1 MSRLLIYIPLL
12 FSACNNLP
20 QANTKTNTNLHLN
33 TIDTITYS
41 YNTISEHSEFFI
53 ANEDIIDTT
62 YFKITYPIFSK
73 DNLNDSI
80 KKYILI
86 DGENT
91 PAEAAQ
97 SFIDGYDEFA
107 SDLQGNGIHGT
118 WFKDV
123 NSQVIL
129 NTPML
134 ISLATQVNE
143 YSGGA
148 HGQHYTLYA
157 NFDLH
162 RNQTIIL
169 EDILQKDKL
178 KELTAIAEKH
188 FRKQENIYEKES
200 LSKDFFFEDGIFT
213 LNDNFGFTKNSLIIY
228 YNEYEIRPYADG
240 PTILEIPYKD
250 LKDVFNIRGQEFVK
264 SIL

>member
-1 MSRLLIYIPLL
+1 MSRLLIYIPLI

-20 QANTKTNTNLHLN
+20 HSSTNTNLLLN
-33 TIDTITYS
+33 AKDTIPYS
-41 YNTISEHSEFFI
+41 YSTIRENSEYFVT
-53 ANEDIIDTT
+53 NEDTIDTT

-73 DNLNDSI
+73 ENLNDSI

-91 PAEAAQ
+91 AGEAAQ
-97 SFIDGYDEFA
+97 SFIDGFDEFA
-107 SDLQGNGIHGT
+107 GDSNSNTINAS

-129 NTPML
+129 NTPIL
-134 ISLATQVNE
+134 ITLATQVNE

-157 NFDLH
+157 NFDL
-162 RNQTIIL
+162 RRDQTIL
-169 EDILQKDKL
+169 LKDIIQKDKIQ
-178 KELTAIAEKH
+178 ELAVIAEKQ
-188 FRKQENIYEKES
+188 FRKQENIDEKAS

-213 LNDNFGFTKNSLIIY
+213 LNDNFGFSKNNLIIY

-240 PTILEIPYKD
+240 PTLLEIPYKD
-250 LKDVFNIRGQEFVK
+250 LKDVFNIRGQEYIK